1 MNFAKIKFVATPPK
15 EIQSCMLQGMPSL
28 GEILWLCHGARAC
41 HSSFELFAVTLVYV
55 QAREEIPPPV
65 SVEI

>member
-1 MNFAKIKFVATPPK
+1 
-15 EIQSCMLQGMPSL
+15 MLQGMPSL

-55 QAREEIPPPV
+55 QAREEIPPP
-65 SVEI
+65 SVRGNLAIVIEII